1 MTTERKSTDERKDII
16 GRQVSMMAA
25 QGMRV
30 ESQSDFQAIL
40 VKGKRVN
47 HVLHLILTIITFGI
61 WGIVWLALHLLGG
74 ETRQIVSVD
83 EFGNIV
89 SSEAS

>member
-30 ESQSDFQAIL
+30 ESQSDFQVIL
-40 VKGKRVN
+40 LKGKPVN
-47 HVLHLILTIITFGI
+47 HILHLILTIITFGL
-61 WGIVWLALHLLGG
+61 WGIVWIALSFLGG
-74 ETRQIVSVD
+74 EKRQIVSVD
-83 EFGNIV
+83 EFGNVI
-89 SSEAS
+89 SSEA

>member
-1 MTTERKSTDERKDII
+1 MTTERKSTDERKDMI

-61 WGIVWLALHLLGG
+61 WGIVWLALHVLGG
-74 ETRQIVSVD
+74 ETRHIVTVD
-83 EFGNIV
+83 EFGNVI
-89 SSEAS
+89 SSEA

>member
-40 VKGKRVN
+40 IKGKPVN
-47 HVLHLILTIITFGI
+47 HILHLILTIITLGV
-61 WGIVWLALHLLGG
+61 WGIVWIALYFLGG
-74 ETRQIVSVD
+74 QTRQIVTVD
-83 EFGNIV
+83 EFGNVIT
-89 SSEAS
+89 SEA

>member
-1 MTTERKSTDERKDII
+1 MTVERKSADERKDII

-40 VKGKRVN
+40 IKGKPIN
-47 HVLHLILTIITFGI
+47 HILHLILTICTLGV
-61 WGIVWLALHLLGG
+61 WGIVWAAMYFLGG
-74 ETRQIVSVD
+74 QKRQIVSVD
-83 EFGNIV
+83 EFGNVIA
-89 SSEAS
+89 SEA